1 MNTIVI
7 SLSISFPILI
17 YYYYYK
23 QKRDQQSVWLSDI
36 AEEVHKLVS
45 QASINQEEQ
54 ILLMRV
60 TNYLCRSILIPY
72 RSMHHE
78 LYEIAKL
85 APWLFDKCYAYEAS
99 KRKPWI
105 WERTSGSLPDKVD
118 ILKRAD
124 YLFPVQKEVGRPKWK
139 NRSK

>member
-1 MNTIVI
+1 MTIFKF
-7 SLSISFPILI
+7 SM
-17 YYYYYK
+17 
-23 QKRDQQSVWLSDI
+23 
-36 AEEVHKLVS
+36 S
-45 QASINQEEQ
+45 QTIFQNQTIN
-54 ILLMRV
+54 
-60 TNYLCRSILIPY
+60 
-72 RSMHHE
+72 HE

-124 YLFPVQKEVGRPKWK
+124 YLFPVQKEVGRPK
-139 NRSK
+139 

>member
-1 MNTIVI
+1 M
-7 SLSISFPILI
+7 
-17 YYYYYK
+17 
-23 QKRDQQSVWLSDI
+23 
-36 AEEVHKLVS
+36 VS

-72 RSMHHE
+72 RSMYHE

-105 WERTSGSLPDKVD
+105 WERSSSSLPDKVD
-118 ILKRAD
+118 ILKQAD
-124 YLFPVQKEVGRPKWK
+124 CLFSTQKEVGS
-139 NRSK
+139 SK